1 MLWKRIPLAVLGAAA
16 LLACDAA
23 DSVTGPTGPTGP
35 DLLGGTVPPV
45 EVPPIE
51 KPPIEEFLPG
61 VPVLDP
67 FAEDDAGAVES
78 ARGRGQWHV
87 TPTALRIFAFFA
99 RTNADGTTTGQYQ
112 VDNQDVSGSRENG
125 TVTCLAV
132 DGDQAWIGGV
142 ITHSSLPGREGTPR
156 LFRVVERGHGA
167 PPDQASIL
175 IVAAEARVECQTRP
189 LLPVQDLEEG
199 KILVRDGGSSSVLL
213 P

>member
-1 MLWKRIPLAVLGAAA
+1 MLSKRTTLAVLCAAA
-16 LLACDAA
+16 LVACDAA

-35 DLLGGTVPPV
+35 DLLGGTVPPI
-45 EVPPIE
+45 EQPPIE

-78 ARGRGQWHV
+78 ARGRGHWHIG
-87 TPTALRIFAFFA
+87 TALRTFAFFA
-99 RTNADGTTTGQYQ
+99 RNNADGTTTGQYQ

-142 ITHSSLPGREGTPR
+142 ITHSSIPGREGTPR
-156 LFRVVERGHGA
+156 LFRVIERGHGD
-167 PPDQASIL
+167 PPDQASVL
-175 IVAAEARVECQTRP
+175 IVTAEARVECQTRP

-199 KILVRDGGSSSVLL
+199 KILVRDGESSVALL

>member
-1 MLWKRIPLAVLGAAA
+1 MLSKRTTFAVLCAAA
-16 LLACDAA
+16 LVACDAA
-23 DSVTGPTGPTGP
+23 DSLTGPTEPR
-35 DLLGGTVPPV
+35 LMGGTVPPI

-51 KPPIEEFLPG
+51 KPPLGEFLPG

-67 FAEDDAGAVES
+67 FADDDAGAVES
-78 ARGRGQWHV
+78 ARGRGQWHIG
-87 TPTALRIFAFFA
+87 TALRTFAFVA
-99 RTNADGTTTGQYQ
+99 RNNADGTTTGQYQ
-112 VDNQDVSGSRENG
+112 VDNQDVGGSRENG

-142 ITHSSLPGREGTPR
+142 ITHSSIPGREGTPR
-156 LFRVVERGHGA
+156 LFRVIERGHGA

-175 IVAAEARVECQTRP
+175 IVAAESRVECQTRP

-199 KILVRDGGSSSVLL
+199 KILVRDGGSSVALL